1 MYRKTAIFGD
11 ELKYRNEKWLERPS
25 TVCTHLGCTTEPN
38 FFGDNDLD
46 YEVRKQ
52 KIILISCRLRFYR
65 REFMKIY
72 VAS

>member
-1 MYRKTAIFGD
+1 MAQA
-11 ELKYRNEKWLERPS
+11 PHS
-25 TVCTHLGCTTEPN
+25 TVCTHLGYTTEPK
-38 FFGDNDLD
+38 FFGDSDLD

-52 KIILISCRLRFYR
+52 KIILISCRLGFYR